1 MLENIFK
8 LKENGTSVK
17 TELLAGL
24 ATFLTMAYIIVV
36 NPAILS
42 TEGTGMDF
50 GGVFVATIIAAVVGC
65 LIMGLW
71 ANWPIALAP
80 GMGLNAFFAFGVVFG
95 MGYTYQQALAAVFIA
110 GIVFLILSVTPARQ
124 WIINSI
130 PKSMKFGVGAGIG
143 LFLAI
148 IGLKN
153 AGVVVDNPATLVG
166 LGDVSSMP
174 VILAAVGFAIMAIL
188 DKRGVPVNHHR
199 YTCSKYYCLG
209 KRCERN

>member
-1 MLENIFK
+1 
-8 LKENGTSVK
+8 
-17 TELLAGL
+17 
-24 ATFLTMAYIIVV
+24 MAYIIVV

-143 LFLAI
+143 LSLI
-148 IGLKN
+148 HI
-153 AGVVVDNPATLVG
+153 
-166 LGDVSSMP
+166 
-174 VILAAVGFAIMAIL
+174 
-188 DKRGVPVNHHR
+188 
-199 YTCSKYYCLG
+199 
-209 KRCERN
+209 

>member
-8 LKENGTSVK
+8 LKENGTSLK

-71 ANWPIALAP
+71 ANWPISLAP

-188 DKRGVPVNHHR
+188 DKRGVPGSIIIGILAV
-199 YTCSKYYCLG
+199 SIIG
-209 KRCERN
+209 WV

>member
-80 GMGLNAFFAFGVVFG
+80 GMGLNAFFAFGVVFW
-95 MGYTYQQALAAVFIA
+95 MGYT
-110 GIVFLILSVTPARQ
+110 
-124 WIINSI
+124 
-130 PKSMKFGVGAGIG
+130 
-143 LFLAI
+143 
-148 IGLKN
+148 
-153 AGVVVDNPATLVG
+153 
-166 LGDVSSMP
+166 
-174 VILAAVGFAIMAIL
+174 
-188 DKRGVPVNHHR
+188 
-199 YTCSKYYCLG
+199 
-209 KRCERN
+209 